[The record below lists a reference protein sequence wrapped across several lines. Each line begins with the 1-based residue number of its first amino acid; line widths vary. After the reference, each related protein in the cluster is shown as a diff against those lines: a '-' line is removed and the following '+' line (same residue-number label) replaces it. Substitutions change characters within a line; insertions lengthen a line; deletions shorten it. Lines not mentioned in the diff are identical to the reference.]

1 MRIAY
6 ILTSLG
12 MGGAEKQTVALAQRM
27 TARGHA
33 VVMLILRERQK
44 EEWPTPL
51 EVHYLNTHR
60 SALSLLRGLLRAR
73 RILRNFRPDLLHSHT
88 FPANMMARTLRLFG
102 AAPAVLSTIH
112 NVYEGGPLRTWAYRL
127 TDGLSMHTTAVS
139 RAAAERY
146 IHIKAVAQYK
156 CTVVTNA
163 IDVAEFTPDPACRIV
178 TRNTLGGAEDF
189 IWLAAGR
196 IVPAKDFPNLLH
208 AFAKTWPVYP
218 RTQLW
223 LVGEGGG
230 SGRTEYL
237 AGSTDHGTLAR
248 IRILGL
254 RRDMPALLDAA
265 DAFVL
270 SSAWEGMP
278 LVVGEAMAMEKPV
291 VATNVGGVQELIGD
305 AGVMVPAKDPAAL
318 AEAMLAVMRLS
329 PQQRQAQGN
338 AARQRIAAHF
348 SFATRTDEWEA
359 FYRSLL
365 EGRSANTL

>member
-33 VVMLILRERQK
+33 VVLLILRERQK
-44 EEWPTPL
+44 DEWPTPL
-51 EVHYLNTHR
+51 EVHYLETHK

-73 RILRNFRPDLLHSHT
+73 SILREFRPDLLHSHT

-127 TDGLSMHTTAVS
+127 TDRLSIHITAVS

-146 IHIKAVAQYK
+146 VHIKAVPKHK

-163 IDVAEFTPDPACRIV
+163 IDVAEFTPDPARRIA
-178 TRNTLGGAEDF
+178 TRNTLGAREDF

-196 IVPAKDFPNLLH
+196 IVPAKDFPNLMH
-208 AFAKTWPVYP
+208 AFAKVWPVYP

-223 LVGEGGG
+223 LVGEGSG
-230 SGRTEYL
+230 SGRTENFVV
-237 AGSTDHGTLAR
+237 ATPHGTLDR

-291 VATNVGGVQELIGD
+291 VATNVGGVQELSGD
-305 AGVMVPAKDPAAL
+305 AGAMVPAKDPAAL

-329 PQQRQAQGN
+329 PQQRQAQGG
-338 AARQRIAAHF
+338 AARQRVAAQF
-348 SFATRTDEWEA
+348 SFATRTEEWEA

-365 EGRSANTL
+365 GTRSAHSL